1 MIEPSGI
8 PQFVG
13 NLDQLEKDVS
23 ALRSDAIGVR
33 NGGKDVH
40 SRFQALAGVYKAPED
55 TQLFDTTRPVMDKA
69 EAFATKLETVADALD
84 TFSIEAR
91 PLAKQLA
98 QLKADA
104 LAFVDSVAG
113 DDDWTYD
120 EDKID
125 RHQKLIDGVSAAE
138 SAFRDAERRAASKIS
153 ALVGGPRFVVDD
165 GSHTVN
171 DKSVM
176 YGYGLEAL
184 KHAKEL
190 PWGTPESE
198 SHHAW
203 EVGYWA
209 KSYVWDGLVVD
220 NIWGGI
226 KGLGTLV
233 GIGPEDTSDAWG
245 HIWDMVGGIGQYTA
259 KPYDWVMDHTIGPDE
274 ESADELRQKHAA
286 KDFGKGLVAWDMWGE
301 NPARA
306 SATVTFNL
314 LTLGAGPAAMAAKGG
329 EAGALAK
336 AAGTASKVGTYLDP
350 LSAGLTVGGK
360 AISALPKLSEVTAGI
375 RNVFDTTAS
384 SQRLHSVIELP
395 DGSKVLIKDGKFI
408 PVNAEGKVNT
418 TAPHQEKP
426 PVERTGPEEVPSQRE
441 PALVGAGARAPED
454 PAPAGG
460 NLPPQASHDA
470 ATRGGGSHTPR
481 GPGEAS
487 GRVGAAHAVGSETPR
502 SGAGT
507 VGNGHAGTGS
517 GSHGRGGLDD
527 LGRTGDD
534 ATGDG
539 VDGATGPDSDIA
551 GGHTEVQRPSFIREG
566 ANPYGPRGSLTLK
579 QIEEIQLY
587 RANHEPGYFE
597 RYYRKDGTRRSL
609 EIHDESGFTPPQLTR
624 LSDDAPLIRA
634 RDVPA
639 PPKPHFL
646 DDEYIS
652 VGADTVKSKARL
664 RVLEEA
670 AQTRHFAVEWD
681 NKVADWKAETGRAHE
696 IQGTVDSAAQWGEAR
711 GTYKESH
718 TAMGEATEKF
728 GEKAAEHHYIAER
741 YADFEKETLL
751 GPKNGNDQFDQV
763 WKHEDGRVVVIEAK
777 SSPGTELGRRTLP
790 DGRQVSQGSREYFSD
805 ILAAMEKRGEFE
817 LVDSLEKAL
826 KEGKLEYV
834 VVKGERNT
842 GTYTGY
848 QYRRFDISK
857 GTLP

>member
-98 QLKADA
+98 HLKADA

-138 SAFRDAERRAASKIS
+138 SAFRDAERRAAGKIS

-274 ESADELRQKHAA
+274 ESADEVRQKHAA

-314 LTLGAGPAAMAAKGG
+314 LTLGAGPAAVAAKGG

-350 LSAGLTVGGK
+350 LSAGLTVGGRR
-360 AISALPKLSEVTAGI
+360 SVLCPSCPRSRPGSVTSSTPPPA
-375 RNVFDTTAS
+375 RSVCTAS
-384 SQRLHSVIELP
+384 SNSP
-395 DGSKVLIKDGKFI
+395 
-408 PVNAEGKVNT
+408 
-418 TAPHQEKP
+418 TAPKSSSRTASSSPSAPTGRSTRRRRMRRSQPTWQRHRRPTPHAENPLSSALTRTAP
-426 PVERTGPEEVPSQRE
+426 PPRRMAPSRLQPPMRAA
-441 PALVGAGARAPED
+441 PCALAAAARPVSRSTVGAGGRPTAPRVRLGVVVREGD
-454 PAPAGG
+454 TVQPTTVPA
-460 NLPPQASHDA
+460 ASA
-470 ATRGGGSHTPR
+470 NSPLRN
-481 GPGEAS
+481 AS
-487 GRVGAAHAVGSETPR
+487 GSRTST
-502 SGAGT
+502 SG
-507 VGNGHAGTGS
+507 
-517 GSHGRGGLDD
+517 R
-527 LGRTGDD
+527 
-534 ATGDG
+534 
-539 VDGATGPDSDIA
+539 
-551 GGHTEVQRPSFIREG
+551 
-566 ANPYGPRGSLTLK
+566 LTK
-579 QIEEIQLY
+579 
-587 RANHEPGYFE
+587 
-597 RYYRKDGTRRSL
+597 
-609 EIHDESGFTPPQLTR
+609 
-624 LSDDAPLIRA
+624 
-634 RDVPA
+634 
-639 PPKPHFL
+639 
-646 DDEYIS
+646 
-652 VGADTVKSKARL
+652 
-664 RVLEEA
+664 
-670 AQTRHFAVEWD
+670 
-681 NKVADWKAETGRAHE
+681 
-696 IQGTVDSAAQWGEAR
+696 
-711 GTYKESH
+711 
-718 TAMGEATEKF
+718 
-728 GEKAAEHHYIAER
+728 
-741 YADFEKETLL
+741 
-751 GPKNGNDQFDQV
+751 
-763 WKHEDGRVVVIEAK
+763 
-777 SSPGTELGRRTLP
+777 TLP
-790 DGRQVSQGSREYFSD
+790 G
-805 ILAAMEKRGEFE
+805 
-817 LVDSLEKAL
+817 
-826 KEGKLEYV
+826 
-834 VVKGERNT
+834 
-842 GTYTGY
+842 
-848 QYRRFDISK
+848 
-857 GTLP
+857 